1 MDVHWEMFSATIL
14 LSHLIILFMFSF
26 QGWTFVV
33 LLDNWR
39 NRKHLIWEENKDD
52 LDQGTLLWTV
62 FVLSHNG
69 LFANVQ
75 CQTISNKQR
84 HTNKRGPIRSCC
96 FGWTVQLCTMKR
108 PKQQSQSLSF
118 LSFFSRK
125 PKSDPRIEKPTGTL
139 NKEEVAITLTPNEH
153 EEQVRRHLHLF
164 CNPYICFSLLSVFCK
179 QLL

>member
-1 MDVHWEMFSATIL
+1 M
-14 LSHLIILFMFSF
+14 
-26 QGWTFVV
+26 V

-39 NRKHLIWEENKDD
+39 NRKHFIWEENKDD

-69 LFANVQ
+69 LFAYVQ
-75 CQTISNKQR
+75 CQTINNKQR

-153 EEQVRRHLHLF
+153 EHVEQVRRHLHLF
-164 CNPYICFSLLSVFCK
+164 CNPYICFSLISVFCK